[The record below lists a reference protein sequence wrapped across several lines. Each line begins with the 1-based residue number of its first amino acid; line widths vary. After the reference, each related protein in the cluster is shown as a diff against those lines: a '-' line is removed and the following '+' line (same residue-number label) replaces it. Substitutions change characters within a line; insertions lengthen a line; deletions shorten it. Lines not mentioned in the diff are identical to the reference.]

1 MSLSNYKRWQNPS
14 DNIYFGTAWELRD
27 KELDL
32 SVYSDKAIEHDGQKN
47 KFGYRLLTNGMNK
60 SGWDTYY
67 ELKKLGGFNS
77 SEGTPD
83 GGPYESSI
91 QTMHLNASNIS
102 GYQLVSTDNKVYKVQ
117 AGLKDINSITT
128 NENNPNISLGYADMM
143 MVNEGMFI
151 TSTKT
156 GFFWVK
162 YPQLVEP
169 QAYLPIRIYDNWIGS
184 HLNNLTTSITWSG
197 KKPTVSFLFNK
208 IPGTEINANRTYSY
222 VLSYD
227 TNIKEVLNFQDFAKE
242 IDYYSVPQ
250 FTSDLNFSDHGSA
263 FWQPGTG
270 ETTVSYVYE
279 NALSFYNDIVYVQSD
294 THTKPTLSVTEESD
308 SITLYWTR
316 TGKENGG
323 YTIYRDGKIWRSIT
337 DSNTTSYRI
346 TADNGCYEKH
356 RYTIKANSNSALIRK
371 GTVQNVEKD
380 SGAILERSHTFI
392 AIYESAKSNEI
403 YFYKNAI
410 PQNVVVKQKVSINSF
425 NIGWDSVETA
435 DRYVYSIDGRENVTL
450 YNEVLISGL
459 TLGEHKIKI
468 KSRNVADSS
477 YNITD
482 SDWSE
487 ELSFT
492 VEKLVEPELT
502 ISLQTLLWD
511 DYDNARYKATGFII
525 YGLFAE
531 GAINDTTVGTVPDD
545 QWDYFNTVS
554 TTFYQ
559 LTHLDQD
566 RLTPGVHYFKVRAII
581 TDDYGREVTTD
592 PAGANWSSGWS
603 NIVKLTV
610 DVLDSPIMTFDS
622 NKSIITWNAVENAQ
636 YYSIYVN
643 GAQAAT
649 TTDTR
654 WEGLNEYIVNT
665 HHDNPGDYQVTM
677 MAMSNMVIYANSD
690 FSTPL
695 IYQVRK
701 LSTPVLTLA
710 NTGELSW
717 TASTDELL
725 TDTDTV
731 LYDIY
736 YNGEYLD
743 SVEET
748 TYNIPVSTNQTN
760 IVYVKARCTTQ
771 DLIYPRPKHLSSDI
785 SNIQNYGKF
794 ATPTGLRTSGDG
806 YLYWNPVDGATKYIV
821 LNNGVKVLETYE
833 NRYLIPTYTTN
844 TFRFTIKAAAT
855 EPDSSGHSVTESDSS
870 DVLEVVIKKLDK
882 PSLMIDTLEDYIY
895 WNYISDATIYEIYM
909 NNSLVTTTSGNRFY
923 YKDLAADGEN
933 TFYII
938 ANSPSKL
945 ILASEPSNTVR
956 KSTRVSYKNY
966 ARIKI
971 DGIYT
976 EAQEIEIPFTLN
988 FKYDDSLDT
997 GTLTLVP
1004 NTRSLPYETFSDI
1017 EIIMNTD
1024 DGDEPFKTYHYLI
1037 ASDNTI
1043 EQYVGNKKLYS
1054 HTISL
1059 IERSRLLQSIVI
1071 PNMTVTQPKDFVIST
1086 FRERLQG
1093 VTPEMNNYK
1102 IFGGNT
1108 YKTYV
1113 AGAAAKDLLN
1123 QKYPNAGKQN
1133 WLEGVP
1139 KDISTAGDVW
1149 YQYFGF
1155 DNPFDLEVRTWKF
1168 WTCYSTGLNGML
1180 SEVSTPSAVDAQS
1193 QFKLPY
1199 FNAKTVS
1206 SYRIGVGAFSGSE
1219 TVDKT
1224 TKYLKHHWYIR
1235 KHVDRP
1241 DQYSKFVDNPEIE
1254 IATFDGSRDKVFPS
1268 FAFMNSAYFRNSS
1281 ETEWDLIYTIDPV
1294 ENMHYTYEPYLGT
1307 DFNGKTHLQKAT
1319 MNFMYEGDGA
1329 ELSDFHPFRIVYPGI
1344 TVGDITETKTYE
1356 SKVIMLSDVL
1366 KKICNIAN
1374 TLTYGEEAKYSID
1387 PFILDMT
1394 ANMPAYQAT
1403 FSGKTM
1409 WEILETLGREFLG
1422 IPYLVDD
1429 TNVISFHLVGNKEAD
1444 NVEEITS
1451 PEVSTSEIENNAS
1464 GFITDISN
1472 MISKDYY
1479 EVYPAEGMW
1488 VSPRPT
1494 TDGAPYIS
1502 TTDCGVL
1509 VDKPIAYIKKLEV
1522 TNWRDGE
1529 TRSLDI
1535 TNYLYEK
1542 RYYDCL
1548 NDNASGKGKAIYWS
1562 IGDNKIQ
1569 GFGILIEE
1577 DAFRNALGLASDEYV
1592 IQKIIEDATGFKPD
1606 SGRVKDLKFR
1616 VTYIP
1621 YNNYK
1626 SYTEQFNTSNYQNN
1640 IYKVFNQTDNMISDS
1655 AFSAS
1660 AQKILERT
1668 GNNSIK
1674 KPYPIANINEGPQIG
1689 DPVLINNTV
1698 YYVDRV
1704 SYTMNANSTDCD
1716 VEYTKN
1722 ANKINPRMGVDSE
1735 YRQYEIYANDYV
1747 NRTVNVNHYC
1757 YLDNEVLDTN
1767 DIKSTRTGIWPLVIE
1782 ETLSSRPTDTFN
1794 QFYVNVYNL
1803 DNNGAPVEVSYNNFN
1818 DQKTTINNGFALHAT
1833 RLHMNNTITF
1843 TGKMYDNYSAG
1854 YLNSVSYSNGK
1865 PSLDIIDLGGLN
1877 KTNKYLNKAARYVD
1891 DYGKMSV
1898 VDIAL
1903 GTPTEA
1909 QLYNHKL
1916 GSYLYPLT
1924 DKIDDPNINSINNCA
1939 YYDRLFIDKDNRE
1952 QLTFTYQMHFKS
1964 LNKNYFFHP
1973 GFTRY
1978 MFKQQNTK
1986 MNLGEII
1993 IVGYNGLL
2001 TNKEFYGYSLGDILG
2016 KVVVKTNAE
2025 GIKYIEGLTV
2035 QPKKSFKGYAV
2046 VYKHTPEGRG
2056 EILFH
2061 YTQDIKANQ
2070 QTIIEPTYFNF
2081 SDSIIER

>member
-1 MSLSNYKRWQNPS
+1 MTLSNYKRWQNPS
-14 DNIYFGTAWELRD
+14 DKTYFGTAWELRD
-27 KELDL
+27 GQLDL
-32 SVYSDKAIEHDGQKN
+32 AVTSDKAIRLDEKKN
-47 KFGYRLLTNGMNK
+47 RFGYRLFTNGRNRTD
-60 SGWDTYY
+60 WDVFT
-67 ELKKLGGFNS
+67 ELKALGGFGFNS
-77 SEGTPD
+77 NEGIPD
-83 GGPYESSI
+83 GGPYKSFI
-91 QTMHLNASNIS
+91 QSMHLNSSTIS
-102 GYQLVSTDNKVYKVQ
+102 GYQLVSTDNEVYKVQ
-117 AGLKDINSITT
+117 AALKNT
-128 NENNPNISLGYADMM
+128 NNFDLSSNNPDTSLGYFDMM
-143 MVNEGMFI
+143 MMNEGAFI
-151 TSTKT
+151 TSIKT
-156 GFFWVK
+156 SGIWDQR
-162 YPQLVEP
+162 PQVVEVR
-169 QAYLPIRIYDNWIGS
+169 AFLPIRIYDNWMGS
-184 HLNNLTTSITWSG
+184 HLDNWKTKITWEG
-197 KKPTVSFLFNK
+197 KKPTVSFTFTKN
-208 IPGTEINANRTYSY
+208 PGTEINTNKTLTYS
-222 VLSYD
+222 LPYD
-227 TNIKEVLNFQDFAKE
+227 TNKKEVLNFQDFAEE
-242 IDYYSVPQ
+242 IDYYPVPE
-250 FTSDLNFSDHGSA
+250 FTIDLKYKPN
-263 FWQPGTG
+263 GTWFGKGNAG
-270 ETTVSYVYE
+270 ETAVSYVYE
-279 NALSFYNDIVYVQSD
+279 KGLSFYNDTIYVQSD
-294 THTKPTLSVTEESD
+294 THAKPTLSVTEESN
-308 SITLYWTR
+308 SITLHWTN
-316 TGKENGG
+316 TEKLNGG
-323 YTIYRDGKIWRSIT
+323 FTIYRDGKSWKYI
-337 DSNTTSYRI
+337 TTSYSTRYTI
-346 TADNGCYEKH
+346 TESDGCYEKH
-356 RYTIKANSNSALIRK
+356 RYSIKANSNTSLLKETKQI
-371 GTVQNVEKD
+371 VDDD
-380 SGAILERSHTFI
+380 SLLILERSHTFT
-392 AIYESAKSNEI
+392 AMYESPKSNEV

-410 PQNVVVKQKVSINSF
+410 PKNLVVKQKVSINSF
-425 NIGWDSVETA
+425 NIGWDSVPTA

-459 TLGEHKIKI
+459 TLGEHKIKV
-468 KSRNVADSS
+468 KARNVEDAN

-482 SDWSE
+482 SDWTE
-487 ELSFT
+487 ELTFT
-492 VEKLVEPELT
+492 VEKLAEPVLSV
-502 ISLQTLLWD
+502 SLQTLLWN
-511 DYDNARYKATGFII
+511 DYDNARYKATGFIV

-531 GAINDTTVGTVPDD
+531 GAINDTTVGTVPDE

-554 TTFYQ
+554 TTYYQ
-559 LTHLDQD
+559 LTHVDQD
-566 RLTPGVHYFKVRAII
+566 KLTPGVHYFKVRAII
-581 TDDYGREVTTD
+581 TDDYGNEVKTD

-603 NIVKLTV
+603 NIVKITV

-649 TTDTR
+649 TTDTS
-654 WEGLNEYIVNT
+654 WNGLNEYVVNT

-690 FSTPL
+690 FATPL

-701 LSTPVLTLA
+701 LSTPVLSLS

-725 TDTDTV
+725 TPTDTV

-743 SVEET
+743 TIGET

-771 DLIYPRPKHLSSDI
+771 DLTYPRPKHLSSDI
-785 SNIQNYGKF
+785 SNVQNYGKF
-794 ATPTGLRTSGDG
+794 AKPTGLRTSGDG
-806 YLYWNPVDGATKYIV
+806 YLYWDPVDGASKYIV
-821 LNNGVKVLETYE
+821 MNNGVKILETYE

-844 TFRFTIKAAAT
+844 TFRFTIKVAAT
-855 EPDSSGHSVTESDSS
+855 EPDSSGHSVTESDAS
-870 DVLEVVIKKLDK
+870 DVLEVVVKKLDN
-882 PSLMIDTLEDYIY
+882 PTLMIDTLEDYIY
-895 WNYISDATIYEIYM
+895 WNYITDATVYEIYM
-909 NNSLVTTTSGNRFY
+909 NNTLVTTTSGNRFY

-933 TFYII
+933 SFYII
-938 ANSPSKL
+938 ANNPSKL
-945 ILASEPSNTVR
+945 IIASDPSNIVK

-976 EAQEIEIPFTLN
+976 AAQEIEIPFTLN

-1024 DGDEPFKTYHYLI
+1024 DGNEPFKTYHYLI

-1059 IERSRLLQSIVI
+1059 IERSRLLQSIVV

-1093 VTPEMNNYK
+1093 ITPEMNNYK

-1113 AGAAAKDLLN
+1113 AGAGLKNILN
-1123 QKYPNAGKQN
+1123 QKYPTANLQN
-1133 WLEGVP
+1133 WKEGVP
-1139 KDISTAGDVW
+1139 NDISTAGNVW
-1149 YQYFGF
+1149 YQQFVSGAF
-1155 DNPFDLEVRTWKF
+1155 NFEIRAWKF
-1168 WTCYSTGLNGML
+1168 WTCYSTGLDGMI
-1180 SEVSTPSAVDAQS
+1180 SDVSTPSAVDAQS
-1193 QFKLPY
+1193 SFKLPY
-1199 FNAKTVS
+1199 FNARTVS
-1206 SYRIGVGAFSGSE
+1206 SYRVGVGAFSGSD

-1235 KHVDRP
+1235 KHVDRT
-1241 DQYSKFVDNPEIE
+1241 DQYSKFADNPEVE

-1268 FAFMNSAYFRNSS
+1268 FAFMNSEYFRNSS
-1281 ETEWDLIYTIDPV
+1281 ETVWDLIYTIDPV
-1294 ENMHYTYEPYLGT
+1294 ENMHYTYEPYVAT
-1307 DFNGKTHLQKAT
+1307 EMNGKTHLQKAT

-1329 ELSDFHPFRIVYPGI
+1329 DLSDYHPFRIVYPRI

-1366 KKICNIAN
+1366 KKICNIVN

-1403 FSGKTM
+1403 FNGKTM

-1422 IPYLVDD
+1422 IPYLIDD

-1529 TRSLDI
+1529 TRPLDI

-1592 IQKIIEDATGFKPD
+1592 IQKIIEDATGIKPS

-1674 KPYPIANINEGPQIG
+1674 KSYPIANIEEGPQIG

-1757 YLDNEVLDTN
+1757 YLDNKVLDTN
-1767 DIKSTRTGIWPLVIE
+1767 KIKSTRTGIWPLVIE

-1803 DNNGAPVEVSYNNFN
+1803 DNNGSPVEVSYDNFKG
-1818 DQKTTINNGFALHAT
+1818 QKKTINNGFALHAT

-1986 MNLGEII
+1986 ISLGEII
-1993 IVGYNGLL
+1993 FVGYNGLL

-2035 QPKKSFKGYAV
+2035 QPNKSFKGYAV

-2070 QTIIEPTYFNF
+2070 QTIIQPTYFNF
-2081 SDSIIER
+2081 SDIIIEK